1 MKRIKSEE
9 LYEGMIFSAPLF
21 FDDGVNMFLAKRKPL
36 KKHHI
41 AALKRWNIPFV
52 LTYGTLYTDPSVDLL
67 DEEIADLEEFEEV
80 LEEIDEVDGVQLPS
94 HNTLLQIAQ
103 NFSSTNELISKNITS
118 AVKRLQNVFAA
129 ILSNAPVP
137 RSEVDSIAEL
147 IYSLI
152 SPNWMDAISYIMT
165 ELKAAG
171 YAQKGVVSAVFS
183 AAIAEYKG
191 IPKRFTIQLIAASL
205 LHDTGMLTVSD
216 QILQKQTQLSKSEY
230 DLLKLHPLRSAR
242 FASEV
247 LFFPKEVS
255 QTIIQHHERCNGSG
269 YPEGL
274 MGDQIQT
281 GAKILGI
288 TDTFTSMLSH
298 KTYSKSLG
306 GFEAMKVILMNEDSK
321 FDPEI
326 LQSFL
331 KVMGYHPL
339 GTIVLLSNGCVA
351 QVTKAN
357 EELPFLPVIKI
368 LSNPITPKTPD
379 LKAGETVDLNQGGKL
394 CILRALKAD
403 EYKVSA

>member
-36 KKHHI
+36 KRYHLD
-41 AALKRWNIPFV
+41 ALRRWKIPFV
-52 LTYGTLYTDPSVDLL
+52 LTYGTLYTDPSVELL
-67 DEEIADLEEFEEV
+67 DEEASDVEEFEEL
-80 LEEIDEVDGVQLPS
+80 LEDIEEAEGLPLPS

-103 NFSSTNELISKNITS
+103 NFSSTSELISKNFTAS
-118 AVKRLQNVFAA
+118 VKRLQHVFAS

-137 RSEVDSIAEL
+137 RSEVDAIAEL

-165 ELKAAG
+165 ESKAAG
-171 YAQKGVVSAVFS
+171 YAQKGVICAVFS

-191 IPKRFTIQLIAASL
+191 IPKRFTIQIIASAL
-205 LHDTGMLTVSD
+205 LHDIGMLTVSD
-216 QILQKQTQLSKSEY
+216 QILQKKTQLSKSEY

-247 LFFPKEVS
+247 LFFPKEVA
-255 QTIIQHHERCNGSG
+255 QTILQHHERCNGSG

-274 MGDQIQT
+274 QGEQIQT

-306 GFEAMKVILMNEDSK
+306 GFEAMRVILMNEDSK
-321 FDPEI
+321 FDADI

-331 KVMGYHPL
+331 KVMGYHPI

-351 QVTKAN
+351 QIIKTN
-357 EELPFLPVIKI
+357 EDLPFLPVIKI
-368 LSNPITPKTPD
+368 LSSPLIHKAAEVKT
-379 LKAGETVDLNQGGKL
+379 GETLDLNQHGTL

-403 EYKVSA
+403 EFKVSA